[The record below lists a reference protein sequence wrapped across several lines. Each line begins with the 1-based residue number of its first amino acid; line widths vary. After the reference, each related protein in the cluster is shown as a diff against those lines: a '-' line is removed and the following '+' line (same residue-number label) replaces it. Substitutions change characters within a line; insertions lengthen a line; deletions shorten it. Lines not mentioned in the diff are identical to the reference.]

1 MGEIMTRCGYVAL
14 LGAANVGKSS
24 LVNALVGAK
33 VAIVSAKAQTTRARV
48 TGIAIAGESQ
58 IVLLDLPGIF
68 VPKRRLD
75 RAMVDAAWRGVEDS
89 DRVLLIVDAT
99 DGLDDAAL
107 AAIAGLGERGVTAD
121 AVINKID
128 AVKRPALLSLAE
140 KVNAAGKF
148 DRVFMV
154 SARTGDGVADLRA
167 WLAGCVPEGPWLFP
181 EDQLMDLSERLFAA
195 EITREQIFRQLHQE
209 LPYAAAVTTD
219 RWKENADGSARI
231 DQTIFVERDGQK
243 AIVIG
248 AGGARLKAIGAA
260 ARAELATAL
269 DRPIHLFLHV
279 KVTPEWGEQRD
290 FYRDWGL
297 EFAPRTGPGAR

>member
-1 MGEIMTRCGYVAL
+1 MTRCGYVAL

-48 TGIAIAGESQ
+48 TGIAIAGETQ

-75 RAMVDAAWRGVEDS
+75 RAMVDAAWRGVEDA

-99 DGLDDAAL
+99 SGLDDAAL
-107 AAIAGLGERGVTAD
+107 AAIAGLNERGVTAD

-128 AVKRPALLSLAE
+128 AVKRPALLGLAE
-140 KVNAAGKF
+140 KVNAAGRF

-154 SARTGDGVADLRA
+154 SAETGDGVADLRT
-167 WLAGCVPEGPWLFP
+167 WIAGCMPEGPWLFP

-219 RWKENADGSARI
+219 RWKENADGSARV

-248 AGGARLKAIGAA
+248 AGGTRLKAIGAA
-260 ARAELATAL
+260 ARAELSKAL
-269 DRPIHLFLHV
+269 DRPIHLFVHV
-279 KVTPEWGEQRD
+279 KVAPEWGEQRD

-297 EFAPRTGPGAR
+297 EFAPKAEPGAR

>member
-1 MGEIMTRCGYVAL
+1 MTRCGYVAL

-48 TGIAIAGESQ
+48 TGIGISGESQ

-68 VPKRRLD
+68 VPRRRLD
-75 RAMVDAAWRGVEDS
+75 RAMVDAAWRGVEDA

-99 DGLDDAAL
+99 EGLDDAAR
-107 AAIAGLGERGVTAD
+107 AAIAGLAGRDVQVD

-128 AVKRPALLSLAE
+128 AVKRPVLLGLAE
-140 KVNAAGKF
+140 KVNAAGRF

-154 SARTGDGVADLRA
+154 SAKTGDGIDDLRA
-167 WLAGCVPEGPWLFP
+167 WLAQGMPEGPWLFP
-181 EDQLMDLSERLFAA
+181 EDQLMELSERLFAA
-195 EITREQIFRQLHQE
+195 ELTREQIFRQLHQE

-219 RWKENADGSARI
+219 KWTENADGSARV
-231 DQTIFVERDGQK
+231 DQTIYVERDGQK

-248 AGGARLKAIGAA
+248 AKGARLKEIGAS
-260 ARAELATAL
+260 ARAELSKAL

-279 KVTPEWGEQRD
+279 KVAPEWGEQRD

-297 EFAPRTGPGAR
+297 EFAAKTDPGAR

>member
-1 MGEIMTRCGYVAL
+1 MTRCGYVAL

-48 TGIAIAGESQ
+48 TGIGIAGESQ

-68 VPKRRLD
+68 VPRRRLD
-75 RAMVDAAWRGVEDS
+75 RAMVDAAWRGVEDA

-99 DGLDDAAL
+99 EGLDDAAR
-107 AAIAGLGERGVTAD
+107 AAIAGLAGRDVQVD

-128 AVKRPALLSLAE
+128 AVKRPALLGLAE

-154 SARTGDGVADLRA
+154 SAKTGDGIDDLRA
-167 WLAGCVPEGPWLFP
+167 WLAQGMPEGPWLFP
-181 EDQLMDLSERLFAA
+181 EDQLMELSERLFAA
-195 EITREQIFRQLHQE
+195 ELTREQIFRQLHQE

-219 RWKENADGSARI
+219 KWTENADGSARV

-248 AGGARLKAIGAA
+248 AKGTRLKEIGAA
-260 ARAELATAL
+260 ARTELSKAL

-279 KVTPEWGEQRD
+279 KVAPEWGEQRD

-297 EFAPRTGPGAR
+297 EFAAKTDPGAR

>member
-1 MGEIMTRCGYVAL
+1 MTRCGYVAL

>member
-1 MGEIMTRCGYVAL
+1 MTRCGYVAL

-75 RAMVDAAWRGVEDS
+75 RAMVDAAWRGVEDA

-99 DGLDDAAL
+99 SGLDDAAL
-107 AAIAGLGERGVTAD
+107 AAIAGLNERGVTAD

-128 AVKRPALLSLAE
+128 AVKRPALLGLAE

-154 SARTGDGVADLRA
+154 SAETGDGVADLRA
-167 WLAGCVPEGPWLFP
+167 WLAVGMPEGPWLFP

-219 RWKENADGSARI
+219 RWKENADGSARV

-248 AGGARLKAIGAA
+248 SGGARLKAIGAA
-260 ARAELATAL
+260 ARAELAKAL

-279 KVTPEWGEQRD
+279 KVAPEWGEQRD

-297 EFAPRTGPGAR
+297 EFAPKAEPGER

>member
-1 MGEIMTRCGYVAL
+1 MTRCGYVAL

-48 TGIAIAGESQ
+48 TGIGITGESQ

-68 VPKRRLD
+68 TPKRRLD
-75 RAMVDAAWRGVEDS
+75 RAMVDAAWRGVEDA
-89 DRVLLIVDAT
+89 DRVLLIIDAT
-99 DGLDDAAL
+99 EGLDDAAL
-107 AAIAGLGERGVTAD
+107 AAIAGLAGRDVQVD

-128 AVKRPALLSLAE
+128 AVKRPVLLGLAE

-154 SARTGDGVADLRA
+154 SAKTGDGIEDLRA
-167 WLAGCVPEGPWLFP
+167 WLAKGMPEGPWLFP
-181 EDQLMDLSERLFAA
+181 EDQLMELSERLFAA

-219 RWKENADGSARI
+219 KWTDNADGSARV

-248 AGGARLKAIGAA
+248 AKGARLKEIGAI
-260 ARAELATAL
+260 ARAELSKAL
-269 DRPIHLFLHV
+269 DRPIHLFLYV
-279 KVTPEWGEQRD
+279 KVAPEWGEQRD

-297 EFAPRTGPGAR
+297 EFAAKTDPGAR

>member
-1 MGEIMTRCGYVAL
+1 MTRCGYVAL

-154 SARTGDGVADLRA
+154 STRTGDGVADLRA

>member
-1 MGEIMTRCGYVAL
+1 MTRCGYVAL

-48 TGIAIAGESQ
+48 TGIAIAGETQ
-58 IVLLDLPGIF
+58 VVLLDLPGIF

-75 RAMVDAAWRGVEDS
+75 RAMVDAAWRGVEDA

-99 DGLDDAAL
+99 SGLDDAAL
-107 AAIAGLGERGVTAD
+107 AAIAGLNERGVTAD

-128 AVKRPALLSLAE
+128 AVKRPALLGLAE
-140 KVNAAGKF
+140 KVNAAGRF

-154 SARTGDGVADLRA
+154 SAETGDGVADLRT
-167 WLAGCVPEGPWLFP
+167 WIAGCMPEGPWLFP

-219 RWKENADGSARI
+219 RWKENADGSARV

-248 AGGARLKAIGAA
+248 AGGTRLKAIGAA
-260 ARAELATAL
+260 ARAELSKAL
-269 DRPIHLFLHV
+269 DRPIHLFVHV
-279 KVTPEWGEQRD
+279 KVAPEWGEQRD

-297 EFAPRTGPGAR
+297 EFAPKAERGAR

>member
-1 MGEIMTRCGYVAL
+1 MTRCGYVAL

-48 TGIAIAGESQ
+48 TGIAIAGASQ

-68 VPKRRLD
+68 VPRRRLD
-75 RAMVDAAWRGVEDS
+75 RAMIDAAWRGVEDA

-99 DGLDDAAL
+99 EGLDDAAR
-107 AAIAGLGERGVTAD
+107 AAISGLAGRDVRVD

-128 AVKRPALLSLAE
+128 AVKRPALLGLAE

-154 SARTGDGVADLRA
+154 SAKTGDGIDDLRA
-167 WLAGCVPEGPWLFP
+167 WLAQGVPEGPWLFP
-181 EDQLMDLSERLFAA
+181 EDQLMELSERLFAA
-195 EITREQIFRQLHQE
+195 ELTREQIFRQLHQE

-219 RWKENADGSARI
+219 KWTENADGSARV

-248 AGGARLKAIGAA
+248 AKGARLKEIGAA
-260 ARAELATAL
+260 ARAELAKAL

-279 KVTPEWGEQRD
+279 KVAPEWGEQRD

-297 EFAPRTGPGAR
+297 EFAAKNDPAER